1 MNHSIRCT
9 VLLVLY
15 SKFVVCL
22 CFCIGFNLS
31 CLLSFWKHACC
42 FIVFFWLATSTKIG
56 AFLMVLHRSSDDT
69 FTLLQCG
76 SAIQFVTLWQLSR
89 LYHANWVKLISSFTL
104 LCKRKCYLLI
114 NWDMVI
120 TCVALFYSQ
129 NFNDEHVQFYRVNA
143 ACTHHRSDV
152 SNSVLWPISR
162 CGRSSTLFVQ
172 RVDVYTS
179 NKVFINLFAVN

>member
-1 MNHSIRCT
+1 M
-9 VLLVLY
+9 
-15 SKFVVCL
+15 CL
-22 CFCIGFNLS
+22 CFRIGFNLS

-42 FIVFFWLATSTKIG
+42 FIVFSDWQCTKIG

-69 FTLLQCG
+69 FTLPQCG
-76 SAIQFVTLWQLSR
+76 NAIQFVTLWQLSR
-89 LYHANWVKLISSFTL
+89 LYHANWAKLISSFTR

-129 NFNDEHVQFYRVNA
+129 NFNTEHVQFYEVNA
-143 ACTHHRSDV
+143 ACIHHQSVV

-162 CGRSSTLFVQ
+162 CGCSSTLFVQ
-172 RVDVYTS
+172 RVDVNTS
-179 NKVFINLFAVN
+179 NNVSINLFTVN